1 MEAAMGRPVHFEIHA
16 TDPERSREFY
26 EEVFGWAFRQWSGQ
40 QYWVIL
46 TGEDD
51 QPGINGGML
60 PRQGET
66 PETGAAVNAF
76 VVTVD
81 VADLDATLETALKF
95 GGETRLPRMPVP
107 GVGWLAYL
115 ADPDGN
121 LFGVL
126 QADESVT
133 A

>member
-1 MEAAMGRPVHFEIHA
+1 
-16 TDPERSREFY
+16 
-26 EEVFGWAFRQWSGQ
+26 
-40 QYWVIL
+40 
-46 TGEDD
+46 
-51 QPGINGGML
+51 ML

-66 PETGAAVNAF
+66 PTNGAPVNAF

-95 GGETRLPRMPVP
+95 GGETRLSRMPVP

>member
-1 MEAAMGRPVHFEIHA
+1 MGRPVHFEIHA

-26 EEVFGWAFRQWSGQ
+26 EQVFGWAFQQWGEQ
-40 QYWVIL
+40 PYWMVF
-46 TGEDD
+46 TGEDG
-51 QPGINGGML
+51 QPGINGGMV
-60 PRQGET
+60 PREGAAPT
-66 PETGAAVNAF
+66 TGAAVNAF

-81 VADLDATLETALKF
+81 VADLDETLEAALKF

-121 LFGVL
+121 LFGVM
-126 QADESVT
+126 QADDSVT

>member
-1 MEAAMGRPVHFEIHA
+1 MGRPVHFEIHA
-16 TDPERSREFY
+16 TAPERSREFY
-26 EEVFGWAFRQWSGQ
+26 EQVFGWAFQKWGDQ
-40 QYWVIL
+40 PYWVVI

-60 PRQGET
+60 PRQE
-66 PETGAAVNAF
+66 GAPAAGTAVNAF

-81 VADLDATLETALKF
+81 VDDLDATIEAALKL
-95 GGETRLPRMPVP
+95 GGEVRVPRMPVP

-115 ADPDGN
+115 ADPDEN
-121 LFGVL
+121 LFGIM